1 MLRHLTQDNSVQSGG
16 CSRYAA
22 GHRVHWIHA
31 KKCHQEPG
39 QAVEILLTAGDV
51 RDDGWVELRA
61 AFDYAG
67 DLPAVWTHAPGTLR
81 ETLAGHRGRVYWLA
95 RWHALKLVY
104 GDGVGEGTGADEG
117 AGGAAGLVN
126 VGLEGGELCEVE
138 VEVEATVESEG
149 ESDRAGGRA
158 SLA

>member
-1 MLRHLTQDNSVQSGG
+1 MLRHLTQNDSVRIDD

-31 KKCHQEPG
+31 KKCRQEPG

-51 RDDGWVELRA
+51 RDDGWVGLRA

-67 DLPAVWTHAPGTLR
+67 DLPAVWTHAPGALR

-95 RWHALKLVY
+95 RWHALKLEY
-104 GDGVGEGTGADEG
+104 GDGEG
-117 AGGAAGLVN
+117 AVVRGAAGLVN
-126 VGLEGGELCEVE
+126 VGYEGGELCEVE
-138 VEVEATVESEG
+138 G
-149 ESDRAGGRA
+149 DRAGGRA
-158 SLA
+158 FLAY